1 MTYCLGVVTRQG
13 LVMAS
18 DSRTNAGSDQVNVC
32 RKMFTFTHPGE
43 RIFIALTSGGLSLS
57 QSVISVLTKE
67 WDRGEGLAAAET
79 MYDAARLVGQHVR
92 QISEIDREA
101 LERDKLQFNVH
112 LLLGGQIKGSPPEL
126 YLIYPQG
133 NPLRAT
139 EECPYLQIGELKY
152 GRPILDRGVKFET
165 TTLEEAAKYALISL
179 DSTMRSNVTVGPP
192 IDLLSYKTDELDVKN
207 HRRFVEDDPHLM
219 GIRRQWEQALRKA
232 VQELPAVQFNGKP
245 PP

>member
-18 DSRTNAGSDQVNVC
+18 DSRTNAGSDQVNLC
-32 RKMFTFTHPGE
+32 KKMFTFTKPGE

-57 QSVISVLTKE
+57 QSVIAVLGKE
-67 WDRGEGLAAAET
+67 WDRGEGLASAET

-92 QISEIDREA
+92 TIGDIDRPA

-152 GRPILDRGVKFET
+152 GRPILDRGLNLT
-165 TTLEEAAKYALISL
+165 RRRSRRRR
-179 DSTMRSNVTVGPP
+179 SMR
-192 IDLLSYKTDELDVKN
+192 
-207 HRRFVEDDPHLM
+207 
-219 GIRRQWEQALRKA
+219 
-232 VQELPAVQFNGKP
+232 
-245 PP
+245 

>member
-32 RKMFTFTHPGE
+32 KKMFTFTYPGE
-43 RIFIALTSGGLSLS
+43 RMCIALTSGGLSLS
-57 QSVISVLTKE
+57 QSVIAVLGKE
-67 WDRGEGLAAAET
+67 WDRGEGLANAET

-92 QISEIDREA
+92 TIGDIDRPA

-152 GRPILDRGVKFET
+152 GRPILDRGVKFDT

-179 DSTMRSNVTVGPP
+179 DSTMRSNITVGPP
-192 IDLLSYKTDELDVKN
+192 IDLLLYARDELKISQW
-207 HRRFVEDDPHLM
+207 RRFDDKDPDLL
-219 GIRRQWEQALRKA
+219 RTRTQWEQTLRKA
-232 VQELPAVQFNGKP
+232 VQELPAVKFMDKGP
-245 PP
+245 